1 MNLVEKIL
9 LEAIREG
16 TVRGV
21 ESFQQ
26 EILAENEFLSL
37 LEETQLSVEEIIE
50 NQFSQVLE
58 EACKTRKKKQ
68 DKNKKKDEQE
78 EIDFEEEF
86 EEEFEE
92 AEDELDRLIKE
103 AAKE

>member
-1 MNLVEKIL
+1 MSLVEKIL

-26 EILAENEFLSL
+26 EILVENEFLNL
-37 LEETQLSVEEIIE
+37 LEETQVSVEEIIE

-58 EACKTRKKKQ
+58 EACKSRRGKKK
-68 DKNKKKDEQE
+68 KKEDD

-86 EEEFEE
+86 EE
-92 AEDELDRLIKE
+92 AGDELDRLIKE
-103 AAKE
+103 ASKE